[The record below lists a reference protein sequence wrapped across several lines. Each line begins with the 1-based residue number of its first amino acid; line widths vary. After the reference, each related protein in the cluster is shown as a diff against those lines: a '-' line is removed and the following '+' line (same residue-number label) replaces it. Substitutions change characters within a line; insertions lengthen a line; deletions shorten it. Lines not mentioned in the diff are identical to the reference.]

1 MLKNITFL
9 CLYIYKRFKFEVIKL
24 QVLMIFNSILQILSI
39 VSFGPLILVLT
50 KNERIRP
57 YQELYFNDFNND
69 SFLIL
74 VIFSCIFFFILSNIT
89 NIYVS
94 KLSLTLG
101 QKVGVKLVDNIFSLM
116 INKDYSYHVNT
127 SSAEIIS
134 KITLES
140 GRVINGIINPILL
153 LNSRIFTVIF
163 IFLGLLTINTK
174 VSLFVLIFFIIN
186 YLIIFSIN
194 KKILE
199 KKSYLI
205 SKNSKVRQKIASETF
220 ANMRETILFDTKKFF
235 LDLFNKSNKEIATSI
250 ASIQFIS
257 AIPRYIIEIL
267 GFILIMITILFLVLA
282 NTLSAFLPII
292 SIYLVSGYKLLPALQ
307 NIASSYTSIK
317 GSYSA
322 LEGMMFDLKEIEEIS
337 VDLKSI
343 TKNKD
348 MDFNTLFLEKINFSY
363 SHDRIIF
370 KDANFNISKNQIVG
384 LIGKTGIGKS
394 TFIDIICGLIPC
406 QNAKIFLN
414 NENVNYEKYKNIKD
428 LIAIVPQK
436 INLLDDTLKNNIFF
450 SREETNNS
458 DNELEYLKKTC
469 LLDYADKDKK
479 WDTIIGENGSKLSG
493 GQIQRLGIA
502 RALYRKPQILIL
514 DEATAGLDSVSEKE
528 IIKNLINFTPKM
540 TILIISH
547 NNEILNVCDSIYE
560 INNQKFKKIK
570 EIPKK

>member
-1 MLKNITFL
+1 
-9 CLYIYKRFKFEVIKL
+9 
-24 QVLMIFNSILQILSI
+24 MIFNSILQILSI
-39 VSFGPLILVLT
+39 VSFGPLVLVLT
-50 KNERIRP
+50 KNEKIRK
-57 YQELYFNDFNND
+57 YQELYFNDFNDN

-89 NIYVS
+89 NILVS

-101 QKVGVKLVDNIFSLM
+101 QKIGIKFVENMFSLM
-116 INKDYSYHVNT
+116 INKDYSFHVNT
-127 SSAEIIS
+127 SSAEIIT

-140 GRVINGIINPILL
+140 GRVINGIITPILL
-153 LNSRIFTVIF
+153 FNSRAFTVIF
-163 IFLGLLTINTK
+163 IFVGLLTINIK
-174 VSLFVLIFFIIN
+174 ISLLVLTFFIIN

-205 SKNSKVRQKIASETF
+205 SKNSRVRQKIVSETF

-257 AIPRYIIEIL
+257 VIPRYIIEIL
-267 GFILIMITILFLVLA
+267 GFLLIMIAILFLVLA
-282 NTLSAFLPII
+282 NTLVSFLPIV

-307 NIASSYTSIK
+307 NIASSYASIK
-317 GSYSA
+317 GSYSS
-322 LEGMMFDLKEIEEIS
+322 LEGMMPDLEEIEEMAP
-337 VDLKSI
+337 DLKNI
-343 TKNKD
+343 INNKD
-348 MDFNTLFLEKINFSY
+348 IVFNTLFFEKINFSY
-363 SHDRIIF
+363 SHDKTIF
-370 KDANFNISKNQIVG
+370 KDANFNISRNQIVG

-394 TFIDIICGLIPC
+394 TFIDILCGLIPP
-406 QNAKIFLN
+406 QDTKIFLN
-414 NENVNYEKYKNIKD
+414 NKNTDYEKYKDIKN

-436 INLLDDTLKNNIFF
+436 INLLDDTIKNNIFF
-450 SREETNNS
+450 SREKTDNS
-458 DNELEYLKKTC
+458 NNELEYLKKTC
-469 LLDYADKDKK
+469 LLDYVDDNYK

-514 DEATAGLDSVSEKE
+514 DEATAGLDSISEKE
-528 IIKNLINFTPKM
+528 IIKNLINFKPKM

-547 NNEILNVCDSIYE
+547 NKEILNVCDSIYE
-560 INNQKFKKIK
+560 IKNQKFEKIK
-570 EIPKK
+570 

>member
-1 MLKNITFL
+1 
-9 CLYIYKRFKFEVIKL
+9 
-24 QVLMIFNSILQILSI
+24 
-39 VSFGPLILVLT
+39 
-50 KNERIRP
+50 
-57 YQELYFNDFNND
+57 
-69 SFLIL
+69 
-74 VIFSCIFFFILSNIT
+74 
-89 NIYVS
+89 
-94 KLSLTLG
+94 
-101 QKVGVKLVDNIFSLM
+101 
-116 INKDYSYHVNT
+116 
-127 SSAEIIS
+127 
-134 KITLES
+134 
-140 GRVINGIINPILL
+140 
-153 LNSRIFTVIF
+153 
-163 IFLGLLTINTK
+163 
-174 VSLFVLIFFIIN
+174 
-186 YLIIFSIN
+186 
-194 KKILE
+194 
-199 KKSYLI
+199 
-205 SKNSKVRQKIASETF
+205 
-220 ANMRETILFDTKKFF
+220 
-235 LDLFNKSNKEIATSI
+235 
-250 ASIQFIS
+250 
-257 AIPRYIIEIL
+257 
-267 GFILIMITILFLVLA
+267 
-282 NTLSAFLPII
+282 
-292 SIYLVSGYKLLPALQ
+292 
-307 NIASSYTSIK
+307 
-317 GSYSA
+317 
-322 LEGMMFDLKEIEEIS
+322 MFDLKEIEEIS

-414 NENVNYEKYKNIKD
+414 NENINYEKYKNIKD

-570 EIPKK
+570 